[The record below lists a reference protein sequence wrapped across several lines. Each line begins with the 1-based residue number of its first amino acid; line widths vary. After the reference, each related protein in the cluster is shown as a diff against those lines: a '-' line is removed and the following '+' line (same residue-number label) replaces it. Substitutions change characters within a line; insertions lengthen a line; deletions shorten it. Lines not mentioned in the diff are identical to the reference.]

1 MAEIPSWRVLREK
14 LLLDRPPWLRVVEQD
29 VVLPDGSTLS
39 GFLLSQVRD
48 YAMIFALTP
57 DGRIPL
63 VHQYKHGL
71 RGPAYDLPAGYLDP
85 GEDALACARRELL
98 EETGYRSEQWISLGN
113 YVRDGNRGGGSVY
126 VFLALDAE
134 KVAEPDSRDLE
145 ESQVHHLKMK
155 DLLGLIRNQQIE
167 PVGVV
172 AAVLLANLYLEA
184 NKERN
189 S

>member
-1 MAEIPSWRVLREK
+1 ML
-14 LLLDRPPWLRVVEQD
+14 
-29 VVLPDGSTLS
+29 
-39 GFLLSQVRD
+39 
-48 YAMIFALTP
+48 P
-57 DGRIPL
+57 DGRIIPDYYKL
-63 VHQYKHGL
+63 VVPDATVVVAMTAKKEVVMLRQYKHGV
-71 RGPAYDLPAGYLDP
+71 GCTVWNLPAGFCME
-85 GEDALACARRELL
+85 GESPPDCARRELL